1 MDISEIFR
9 KATRPIVTVIFAAT
23 IAQVVTQGIDAP
35 QWFLGLA
42 IPIILWWFG
51 ERTITRAKERSAR
64 RSATLQDRATRA
76 GEKK

>member
-1 MDISEIFR
+1 MDIGDTFR

-35 QWFLGLA
+35 EWFLGMA
-42 IPIILWWFG
+42 IPCILWWFG
-51 ERTITRAKERSAR
+51 ERAVARAKERSAR
-64 RSATLQDRATRA
+64 LQPRA

>member
-1 MDISEIFR
+1 MDIGDIFR

-23 IAQVVTQGIDAP
+23 IAQVVVEGSNPP

-42 IPIILWWFG
+42 IPCILWWFG
-51 ERTITRAKERSAR
+51 ERTIARAKERSAR
-64 RSATLQDRATRA
+64 LQPRA